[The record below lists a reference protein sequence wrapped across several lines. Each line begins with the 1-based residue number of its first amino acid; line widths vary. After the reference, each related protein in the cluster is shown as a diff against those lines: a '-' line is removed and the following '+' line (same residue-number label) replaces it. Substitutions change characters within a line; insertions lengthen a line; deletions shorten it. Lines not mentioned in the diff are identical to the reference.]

1 MNFDNIYLP
10 CSLDINV
17 YKAYFTSDS
26 QNSKNSPASLKA
38 KPSLETDSK
47 ILEPKTLRLLALD
60 KIVDNW
66 IEMPIFNEITKQVD
80 RNYVVDNLPMNIP
93 LKISSVHIKD
103 DFFWRKCY
111 QHRWKT
117 LPIDV
122 GNRSWID
129 VYMEKHLQEY
139 LENVNI
145 SDYDQESVQTILDI
159 SAGYIK
165 RLEIDF
171 LQPSMGEI
179 NDHIPL
185 DIILS
190 NLPDLRSLR
199 VTYCTKTIETNF
211 YLGCS
216 SFSRN
221 DITTFAL
228 GLSNCSELQEFW
240 LHSVKLAPYQLALI
254 SKSLD
259 KGCQNLKKLAVTH
272 CAMHDDGLQ
281 QFLDGCTAESF
292 PNLNILDLT
301 NNLISP
307 EGAFT
312 LSQAL
317 KGRHLEQLIL
327 RLNPIES
334 DGAAAILSVVQHL
347 PLKDLDIS
355 GCSMTNT
362 VTKILMQL
370 IVQNATILNLDI
382 SNNILKESSG
392 QKICK
397 IIGFNKILRKLDL
410 RNTGVTLDTKNKIM
424 EVLKLNK
431 YSS

>member
-17 YKAYFTSDS
+17 YKAYFNLENQKFRNPT
-26 QNSKNSPASLKA
+26 ALKP
-38 KPSLETDSK
+38 KQQEIENKSIE
-47 ILEPKTLRLLALD
+47 IKTLRLLALD
-60 KIVDNW
+60 KIIDNW

-80 RNYVVDNLPMNIP
+80 RNYVVDNLALNIP
-93 LKISSVHIKD
+93 IKISSLHIKD
-103 DFFWRKCY
+103 DFFWRKSY
-111 QHRWKT
+111 QHRWNT

-122 GNRSWID
+122 ENRSWISI
-129 VYMEKHLQEY
+129 YMEKHLQEY
-139 LENVNI
+139 LENTEVC
-145 SDYDQESVQTILDI
+145 DYDQESVQTVLDI
-159 SAGYIK
+159 CAPYIN
-165 RLEIDF
+165 RLQIDF
-171 LQPSMGEI
+171 LQPSMGER

-190 NLPDLRSLR
+190 SLPDLKSLR
-199 VTYCTKTIETNF
+199 VTYCTKTIGTNF

-216 SFSRN
+216 SFSRR
-221 DITTFAL
+221 DITNFAL
-228 GLSNCSELQEFW
+228 GISNSYELREFW
-240 LHSVKLAPYQLALI
+240 LHSVKLEPYQLAYI

-259 KGCQNLKKLAVTH
+259 RGCQHLIKLAITH

-281 QFLDGCTAESF
+281 QFLDGCTVESF
-292 PNLNILDLT
+292 PNLKTLDLT

-307 EGAFT
+307 EGAYV

-317 KGRHLEQLIL
+317 QGRHLEKLFL

-347 PLKDLDIS
+347 PLKILDIS

-362 VTKILMQL
+362 ITKLLMQF
-370 IVQNATILNLDI
+370 IVQNETILNLDV
-382 SNNILKESSG
+382 SNNFLEESFG
-392 QKICK
+392 TKICK
-397 IIGFNKILRKLDL
+397 IIGFNKVLCQLDL
-410 RNTGVTLDTKNKIM
+410 RNTGVTQDTKNKII

-431 YSS
+431 H